1 MKKALLLMLTAMMIL
16 STAACGK
23 KDESSSASESSSSS
37 VAEEQSSE
45 DSSIE
50 EESNEESVDDSSSEA
65 ENAAGDTMGQ
75 TLLQDFRDRTAAD
88 DTLNAQ
94 TLADAILTNPII
106 QFAGATMPVEQGLL
120 TGFGNAEITG
130 FKEGVMFAPAIG
142 SIAFVGY
149 VFELEDGTD
158 AAAFMKTLEDNA
170 DPRWN
175 ICVEAEETIVEQAG
189 NKVFFLMCPK
199 SMEA

>member
-23 KDESSSASESSSSS
+23 KDESSSASESSSSL

-45 DSSIE
+45 ESSIE
-50 EESNEESVDDSSSEA
+50 EESSEESVDESSSVS
-65 ENAAGDTMGQ
+65 ENTAGDTMGQ
-75 TLLQDFRDRTAAD
+75 TLLQDFHDRTSAD

-94 TLADAILTNPII
+94 ALADAILTNPVI

-149 VFELEDGTD
+149 VFELEEGTD

-175 ICVEAEETIVEQAG
+175 ICVEAEETIVEQSG